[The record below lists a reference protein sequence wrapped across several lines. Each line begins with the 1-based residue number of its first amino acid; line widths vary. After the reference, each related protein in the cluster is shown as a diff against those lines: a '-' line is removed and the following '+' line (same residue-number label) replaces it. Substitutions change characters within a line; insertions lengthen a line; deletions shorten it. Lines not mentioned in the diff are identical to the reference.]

1 MKRIFL
7 LLLVGVL
14 FAACAPASSS
24 ETAVSI
30 PDEPERPA
38 TAVVEEEPV
47 AEVEPTN
54 EPSEPV
60 ESDVEESVAASD
72 IENFPAANVAEAS
85 IVRERD
91 WKLGSDD
98 PLVTIIEYGDYQ

>member
-1 MKRIFL
+1 MKRILL

-24 ETAVSI
+24 ETTVSI
-30 PDEPERPA
+30 PDEPERPE
-38 TAVVEEEPV
+38 TAVVEETED
-47 AEVEPTN
+47 VESAN
-54 EPSEPV
+54 EPSDV
-60 ESDVEESVAASD
+60 TESEGDALIDASD
-72 IENFPAANVAEAS
+72 IENFPATNIAEAS

-98 PLVTIIEYGDYQ
+98 PLVTIIEYGDFQ